1 MRIHELGKLLG
12 ILLNMTLCI
21 NYISSWFGA
30 QKFSGR
36 NRQFTKILR
45 KQMQFKIVFFSYV
58 TFFQAL
64 LQFRYYISIVVEI
77 RKLVQ
82 KV

>member
-36 NRQFTKILR
+36 NRQFTEILR
-45 KQMQFKIVFFSYV
+45 KQMQFKITFLHICNNFSSIN
-58 TFFQAL
+58 A
-64 LQFRYYISIVVEI
+64 ISVLH
-77 RKLVQ
+77 KYSSGN
-82 KV
+82 

>member
-21 NYISSWFGA
+21 NYVSSWFGA

-36 NRQFTKILR
+36 NRQFTEILR
-45 KQMQFKIVFFSYV
+45 KQMQFKITFLICHIFSSIV
-58 TFFQAL
+58 A
-64 LQFRYYISIVVEI
+64 ISIVVEI